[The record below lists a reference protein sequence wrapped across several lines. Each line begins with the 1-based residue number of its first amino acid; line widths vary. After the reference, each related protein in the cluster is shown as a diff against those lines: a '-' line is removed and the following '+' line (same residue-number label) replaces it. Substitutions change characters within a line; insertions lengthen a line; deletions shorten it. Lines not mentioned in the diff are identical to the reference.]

1 MTDKYGRNAS
11 LAALVRERFGN
22 PGRAESER
30 VTITDTAQQVAQRRR
45 VLTGA
50 DRKDR
55 RK

>member
-1 MTDKYGRNAS
+1 MSEDVRRT
-11 LAALVRERFGN
+11 LAQVVRERWGN
-22 PGRAESER
+22 PARAESER
-30 VTITDTAQQVAQRRR
+30 VTSTDTPQQIAQRRR